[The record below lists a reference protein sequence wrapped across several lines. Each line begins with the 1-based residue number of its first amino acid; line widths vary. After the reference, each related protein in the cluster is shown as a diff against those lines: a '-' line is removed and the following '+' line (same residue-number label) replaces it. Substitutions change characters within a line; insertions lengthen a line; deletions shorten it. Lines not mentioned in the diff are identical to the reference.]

1 MTRGAVEGAR
11 GAVGRGVA
19 VGHGAAAPDDP
30 TIAGPDVA
38 ITGRDVTAIGSATVR
53 RRDTAA
59 HGTAATDATGPGR
72 AARRP
77 PLGLLVGTGGALLLA
92 TLVVTVTIGPA
103 DLAVGEVVRSV
114 LSHLGFRVAEV
125 PRLDD
130 AIVWDLRMPRVLTA
144 AAVGA
149 GLAIAGAVMQSLTRN
164 PLADP
169 YLLGLSS
176 GASLGAAAV
185 LLLGLGVL
193 LPVAA
198 FVGALLALLATLAL
212 ARNGGTLT
220 PVRAVLAGL
229 AVSQLAA
236 AATSFVIFWTAKGDS
251 YQEILS
257 WLLGS
262 LAGTTWPSVGIA
274 VGALV
279 VVGLVLAA
287 VAGRLDAFAFG
298 DTAAASLGVDPN
310 RTRWFVMTVVA
321 LLTGALVSVSGSIG
335 FVGLLVPHA
344 VSQLTGPSHRRLLP
358 VAALAGAVLL
368 VWADTL
374 ARTVFD
380 PRELPVGI
388 VTALL
393 GAPVFAWLMR
403 RARGASWT

>member
-1 MTRGAVEGAR
+1 MAR
-11 GAVGRGVA
+11 DAAERVRGV
-19 VGHGAAAPDDP
+19 VGHDEPAAA
-30 TIAGPDVA
+30 
-38 ITGRDVTAIGSATVR
+38 
-53 RRDTAA
+53 AA
-59 HGTAATDATGPGR
+59 VATGDAPSPAPASPPEPASSTAPASPPRPR

-77 PLGLLVGTGGALLLA
+77 PLGLLVGVGGALLLA
-92 TLVVTVTIGPA
+92 TLVVTVTVGPA
-103 DLAVGEVVRSV
+103 DLAVTEVLRSIAG
-114 LSHLGFRVAEV
+114 HLGFRAAEV

-130 AIVWDLRMPRVLTA
+130 AIVWELRLPRVLTA

-149 GLAIAGAVMQSLTRN
+149 GLAAAGAVMQSLTRN

-198 FVGALLALLATLAL
+198 FAGAVLALLATLSL
-212 ARNGGTLT
+212 ARTGGSLT
-220 PVRAVLAGL
+220 PTRAVLAGL

-251 YQEILS
+251 YREILS

-262 LAGTTWPSVGIA
+262 LAGATWSSVAIA
-274 VGALV
+274 VGAV
-279 VVGLVLAA
+279 AVAGLVL
-287 VAGRLDAFAFG
+287 VFWAGRLDAFAFG
-298 DTAAASLGVDPN
+298 DTAAAALGVDPN
-310 RTRWFVMTVVA
+310 RTRWLLMTLVA

-344 VSQLTGPSHRRLLP
+344 VSPFTGPAHRRLLP

-388 VTALL
+388 VTAML
-393 GAPVFAWLMR
+393 GAPVFAWLLR
-403 RARGASWT
+403 RSRGASWS